1 MGMRDNNL
9 KALVAI
15 SIEVVLM
22 RTNGPQYFLALTR
35 LERDYECKITDCFEH
50 PEYLKN
56 VLKDIYENS
65 YGKILDDLEAE
76 LGEIASEKEIRDFLN
91 VLRD

>member
-1 MGMRDNNL
+1 MQNNNL

-22 RTNGPQYFLALTR
+22 RTSGPQYFLALSR
-35 LERDYECKITDCFEH
+35 LERDYECKIADCFEH

-56 VLKDIYENS
+56 VLKNVYDDS
-65 YGKILDDLEAE
+65 YGKILEDLESE

-91 VLRD
+91 ALRE

>member
-1 MGMRDNNL
+1 MQDNNL

-22 RTNGPQYFLALTR
+22 RTNGPQYFLVLAR
-35 LERDYECKITDCFEH
+35 LERDYKCKITDCFEH

-56 VLKDIYENS
+56 VLKDVYGDS
-65 YGKILDDLEAE
+65 YSKILEDLETE
-76 LGEIASEKEIRDFLN
+76 LGEITSQNEIQDFLN
-91 VLRD
+91 VLRG

>member
-1 MGMRDNNL
+1 MQNNNL

-22 RTNGPQYFLALTR
+22 RTSGPQYFLALSR
-35 LERDYECKITDCFEH
+35 LERDYECKIADCFDH

-56 VLKDIYENS
+56 VLRDVYEDS
-65 YGKILDDLEAE
+65 YDRILDDLEAE
-76 LGEIASEKEIRDFLN
+76 MGEIISEKEIRDFLN
-91 VLRD
+91 ALRE

>member
-1 MGMRDNNL
+1 MRDNNL

-22 RTNGPQYFLALTR
+22 RTNGPQYFSVLAG
-35 LERDYECKITDCFEH
+35 LERDYECKIADCFEH

-56 VLKDIYENS
+56 VLKNVYGES
-65 YGKILDDLEAE
+65 YSKILDDLEAE
-76 LGEIASEKEIRDFLN
+76 LGEITSEKEIQDFLS
-91 VLRD
+91 VLRG

>member
-1 MGMRDNNL
+1 MQNNNL

-22 RTNGPQYFLALTR
+22 RINGPQYFLALSR
-35 LERDYECKITDCFEH
+35 LERDYECKIADCFEH

-56 VLKDIYENS
+56 VLKDVYENS
-65 YGKILDDLEAE
+65 YDRILDDLESE
-76 LGEIASEKEIRDFLN
+76 LGEITSEKEIKDFLSA
-91 VLRD
+91 LRE

>member
-1 MGMRDNNL
+1 MKNNDF

-22 RTNGPQYFLALTR
+22 RTNGPQYFLILAR

-56 VLKDIYENS
+56 VLRDVYGNS
-65 YGKILDDLEAE
+65 YNKILDDLEIE
-76 LGEIASEKEIRDFLN
+76 LGEIVTEKEIQAFLN
-91 VLRD
+91 VLRN

>member
-1 MGMRDNNL
+1 MQNNNL

-22 RTNGPQYFLALTR
+22 RTNGPQYFLALSR
-35 LERDYECKITDCFEH
+35 LERDYECKIADCFEH

-56 VLKDIYENS
+56 VLKDVYENS
-65 YGKILDDLEAE
+65 YDRILDDLESE
-76 LGEIASEKEIRDFLN
+76 LGEITSEKEIKDFLSA
-91 VLRD
+91 LRE

>member
-1 MGMRDNNL
+1 MQDSDL

-22 RTNGPQYFLALTR
+22 RTSGPQYFSVLAR
-35 LERDYECKITDCFEH
+35 LERDYECKIADCFEH

-56 VLKDIYENS
+56 VLKDVYDES
-65 YGKILDDLEAE
+65 YGAILDDLESD
-76 LGEIASEKEIRDFLN
+76 LGDVTSEKEIKDFLKA
-91 VLRD
+91 LRD

>member
-1 MGMRDNNL
+1 MQNNNL

-22 RTNGPQYFLALTR
+22 RTSGPQYFLALSR
-35 LERDYECKITDCFEH
+35 LERDYECKIADCFEH
-50 PEYLKN
+50 PEYLKH
-56 VLKDIYENS
+56 VLKGVYENS

-76 LGEIASEKEIRDFLN
+76 LGEVISEKEIKDFLS
-91 VLRD
+91 VLRE

>member
-1 MGMRDNNL
+1 MQDNNL

-22 RTNGPQYFLALTR
+22 RANGPQYFSVLAR
-35 LERDYECKITDCFEH
+35 LERDYNCKITDCFEH

-56 VLKDIYENS
+56 VLKDVYENS
-65 YGKILDDLEAE
+65 YGKILDDLENE
-76 LGEIASEKEIRDFLN
+76 LGEITSEKEIRDFLN

>member
-1 MGMRDNNL
+1 MQDNNL

-22 RTNGPQYFLALTR
+22 RTNGPQYFSVLAR
-35 LERDYECKITDCFEH
+35 LERDHGCKIADCFEH

-56 VLKDIYENS
+56 VLKDVYENS
-65 YGKILDDLEAE
+65 YGKVLDDLESE
-76 LGEIASEKEIRDFLN
+76 LGEITSKKEIQDFLN
-91 VLRD
+91 VLRG

>member
-1 MGMRDNNL
+1 MQDNNL

-22 RTNGPQYFLALTR
+22 RTNGPQYFSVLAS
-35 LERDYECKITDCFEH
+35 LERDYGCKIADCFEH

-56 VLKDIYENS
+56 ALKNVYENS
-65 YGKILDDLEAE
+65 YGKVLDDLESE
-76 LGEIASEKEIRDFLN
+76 LGEMTAEKEIRDFLN
-91 VLRD
+91 VLRG

>member
-1 MGMRDNNL
+1 MQNNNF

-22 RTNGPQYFLALTR
+22 RTNGPQYFLALSR
-35 LERDYECKITDCFEH
+35 LERDYECKIADCFEH

-56 VLKDIYENS
+56 VLKDVYENS
-65 YGKILDDLEAE
+65 YDRILDDLESE
-76 LGEIASEKEIRDFLN
+76 LGEITSEKEIKDFLS
-91 VLRD
+91 VLRE

>member
-1 MGMRDNNL
+1 MHDNNF

-22 RTNGPQYFLALTR
+22 RTSGPQYFSVLAR
-35 LERDYECKITDCFEH
+35 LERDYECKIADCFEH

-56 VLKDIYENS
+56 VLKNVYGDS
-65 YGKILDDLEAE
+65 YGKILDDLESD
-76 LGEIASEKEIRDFLN
+76 LGEITSEKEIKDFLN

>member
-1 MGMRDNNL
+1 MQNNNL

-22 RTNGPQYFLALTR
+22 RTNGPQYFLALSR
-35 LERDYECKITDCFEH
+35 LERDYDCKIADCFDH

-56 VLKDIYENS
+56 VLKDVYENS
-65 YGKILDDLEAE
+65 YDRILDDLEAE
-76 LGEIASEKEIRDFLN
+76 MGEIVSEKEIKDFLN
-91 VLRD
+91 ALRE